1 MTNSGNL
8 ETMLDF
14 CKEIL
19 TKVSF
24 DRILFRKEL
33 LKAIQWLKG
42 EELTQ
47 LKTWCYDNFGGRYSD
62 ILVTTFQFSA

>member
-1 MTNSGNL
+1 ML
-8 ETMLDF
+8 EF

-33 LKAIQWLKG
+33 KKAIKWLQR
-42 EELTQ
+42 EELIQ
-47 LKTWCYDNFGGRYSD
+47 LRQWCMDTFGGRYKD
-62 ILVTTFQFSA
+62 IILASFRPIML